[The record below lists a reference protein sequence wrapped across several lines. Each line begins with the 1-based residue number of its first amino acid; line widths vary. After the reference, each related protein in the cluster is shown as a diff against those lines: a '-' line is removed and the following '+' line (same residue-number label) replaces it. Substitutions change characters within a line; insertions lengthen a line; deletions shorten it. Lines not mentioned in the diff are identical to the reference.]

1 MSEEEFM
8 FISSKMDTIIHCGAD
23 VRHFG
28 DVKQFE
34 NINVQGTSRMLA
46 LVEKMLHSILFLRL
60 VSR

>member
-34 NINVQGTSRMLA
+34 NINVKELA
-46 LVEKMLHSILFLRL
+46 VC
-60 VSR
+60 

>member
-34 NINVQGTSRMLA
+34 NINVQGTS
-46 LVEKMLHSILFLRL
+46 VC
-60 VSR
+60 